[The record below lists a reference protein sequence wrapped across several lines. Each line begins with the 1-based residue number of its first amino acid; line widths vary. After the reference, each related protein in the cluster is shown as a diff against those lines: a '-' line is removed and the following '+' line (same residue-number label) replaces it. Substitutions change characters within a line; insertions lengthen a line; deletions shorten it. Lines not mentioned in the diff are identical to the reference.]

1 MEYSKFYK
9 DANRIMVN
17 TLLSIWFK
25 GKGKEQIYL
34 REILTKREPLMSE
47 PIFQTVFPWEQS
59 TESFSDFTFCSA
71 EDVMVEITSESVVWL
86 LTDLPQVL
94 CPSH

>member
-47 PIFQTVFPWEQS
+47 PIFQTVFPW
-59 TESFSDFTFCSA
+59 
-71 EDVMVEITSESVVWL
+71 VKVENIRRKIRKSNF
-86 LTDLPQVL
+86 
-94 CPSH
+94 

>member
-1 MEYSKFYK
+1 MEYSKFYR

-34 REILTKREPLMSE
+34 REILTKRESLMSE
-47 PIFQTVFPWEQS
+47 PIFQTVFPW
-59 TESFSDFTFCSA
+59 
-71 EDVMVEITSESVVWL
+71 
-86 LTDLPQVL
+86 
-94 CPSH
+94 